1 MKQVIYN
8 GGTHSYYSCSD
19 PIVLRKGEIYA
30 VLKEEDREWQ
40 TDYTLEGIEGE
51 FNSTWFDP
59 VLPTYFAIGNEIP
72 TIGKQYECKKAFGV
86 SGGHC
91 IKKMRTGKVE
101 SIECVGLNTY
111 KVTTM
116 KNIYIVKIQ

>member
-8 GGTHSYYSCSD
+8 GGTRSYYSCSD

-30 VLKEEDREWQ
+30 VLKEEDRGWQ

-59 VLPTYFAIGNEIP
+59 VLPTHFAIGKEIP
-72 TIGKQYECKKAFGV
+72 VEGKRYVCKKVFIEFGAYLKE
-86 SGGHC
+86 
-91 IKKMRTGKVE
+91 IKTSNVLN
-101 SIECVGLNTY
+101 IECVGLNTY
-111 KVTTM
+111 KVTT
-116 KNIYIVKIQ
+116 KNSIYIVSIQ